1 MRVMQMSWRRP
12 LKFNIGDK
20 VFLKVVQ
27 WKHMLR
33 FGMKEKLPP
42 WYIRPFEVMERIK
55 PVAYRLALPLYLAKI
70 HDVFHVPLLCKT
82 EIDPS

>member
-1 MRVMQMSWRRP
+1 
-12 LKFNIGDK
+12 
-20 VFLKVVQ
+20 
-27 WKHMLR
+27 MLR
-33 FGMKEKLPP
+33 FGMKEKLPL
-42 WYIRPFEVMERIK
+42 WYIRPFEVMERIE